1 MAEKDIQVN
10 KDNFICMT
18 KDSLT
23 DYYSIVKIIGEGGFG
38 KVYEVKNKKTNEVFA
53 CKKVSKVNLID
64 LEKFKNEISI
74 MSKADHPNIVKLFEI
89 YESNRSLYLIMEL
102 CKGGELFTKITERAQ
117 KKNMYSEKDAAIIFQ
132 SIMSGIEYCHNHGV
146 CHRDLKPENIL
157 YLNDDDEK
165 NNPLK
170 IIDFGLS
177 KHFKIH
183 KLTSR
188 VGSVHYVSPEVLS
201 QNYSEK
207 CDIWSGGV
215 LLYLLLSGQ
224 VPFNGH
230 DDKEIFAQIKSCKY
244 DLDNSTWKNISEEAK
259 DLIKHMLV
267 PESERYSA
275 KEVLAHPWF
284 NIINNDKEERKLNV
298 DFNFFKKYS
307 EENSLKKIVLYFIA
321 TRLNEK
327 EIHELSDLFKSFD
340 KNFDGQISYEEFEN
354 GFFEFKNKTNTNI
367 FNDKDIKHIFNMVD
381 VNKNGMIDYSEF
393 IAATLVGREEIV
405 QKRLLDAFNTFDSE
419 QTGKIKREDFIKAL
433 HIDNSLKEKGFEKM
447 IDDLTKDGLID
458 YNEFMKLLKQ

>member
-1 MAEKDIQVN
+1 MTEEDIKVN
-10 KDNFICMT
+10 KDNFITMT

-38 KVYEVKNKKTNEVFA
+38 KVYEVKNKKTSEVFA

-74 MSKADHPNIVKLFEI
+74 MSKADHPNIVKLYEI

-102 CKGGELFTKITERAQ
+102 CKGGELLTKITERAQ
-117 KKNMYSEKDAAIIFQ
+117 KKKMYSEKDAAEIFQ
-132 SIMSGIEYCHNHGV
+132 QIMSGIEYCHNHGV

-157 YLNDDDEK
+157 YLNDDNEK

-177 KHFKIH
+177 KHFKVH
-183 KLTSR
+183 KLSSR
-188 VGSVHYVSPEVLS
+188 VGSVHYVSPEVLE
-201 QNYSEK
+201 QNYTEK

-215 LLYLLLSGQ
+215 LLYLLLSGY

-230 DDKEIFAQIKSCKY
+230 DDKEIFAQIKACKY
-244 DLDNSTWKNISEEAK
+244 HLDNKIWNNISDEAK
-259 DLIKHMLV
+259 DLIKHMLI
-267 PESERYSA
+267 PEKDRFSA

-284 NIINNDKEERKLNV
+284 NIINNKEEKSINI
-298 DFNFFKKYS
+298 DFTLFKRYA
-307 EENSLKKIVLYFIA
+307 EENNLKKIVLYFIA

-327 EIHELSDLFKSFD
+327 EIKELSELFKKFD
-340 KNFDGQISYEEFEN
+340 KNLDGQISYEEFEN
-354 GFFEFKNKTNTNI
+354 GFIEFKNKNKSISEN
-367 FNDKDIKHIFNMVD
+367 DIKHIFNSVD

-393 IAATLVGREEIV
+393 IAASLVGREEIV
-405 QKRLLDAFNTFDSE
+405 EKRLLDAFNSFDKE
-419 QTGKIKREDFIKAL
+419 QTGKIKKEDFIKAL
-433 HIDNSLKEKGFEKM
+433 HIDMSLKEKGFDKM
-447 IDDLTKDGLID
+447 IDDLTKEDGLID
-458 YNEFMKLLKQ
+458 YNEFLKLIKQ